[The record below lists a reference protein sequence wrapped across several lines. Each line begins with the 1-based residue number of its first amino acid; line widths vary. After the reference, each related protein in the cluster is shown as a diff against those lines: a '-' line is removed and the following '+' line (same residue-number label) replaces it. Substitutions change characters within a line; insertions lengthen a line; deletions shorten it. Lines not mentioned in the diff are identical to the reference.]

1 MQNPL
6 YNFFQ
11 KLSNVFTQAKKTA
24 QILDFFSGEVVFIL
38 FSLLSGIF
46 PGMQRFH
53 LGSFLQ
59 EFFKSHTRS
68 GGNHVRLGMTG
79 NDANVVVHIV

>member
-1 MQNPL
+1 MFSL
-6 YNFFQ
+6 KQ
-11 KLSNVFTQAKKTA
+11 KTSTNTG
-24 QILDFFSGEVVFIL
+24 IFSGEVVFIL
-38 FSLLSGIF
+38 FSLLSGKF